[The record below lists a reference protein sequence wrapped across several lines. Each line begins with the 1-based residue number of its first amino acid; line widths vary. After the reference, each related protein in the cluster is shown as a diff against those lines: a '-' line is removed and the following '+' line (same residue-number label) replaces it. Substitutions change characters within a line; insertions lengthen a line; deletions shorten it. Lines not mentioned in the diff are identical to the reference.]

1 MHGPDVALI
10 REKLAHKFKWARDMG
25 VTEGDEYDQTTAGA
39 VEEFQKRVGL
49 PATGIADFATR
60 GRLGAWPPPPPP
72 RHAGLTFRGT
82 GGIVGLDYTSRVAQ
96 EAGLEEFPILYPGTM
111 GGIPVGVAQDAHDAS
126 GTESLAT
133 AVEMAINWIESN
145 PTRTFCLL
153 GYSQGAI
160 AASKIRAELLP
171 GGRLERFADN
181 YVCGMMVGNPA
192 RAFGHTFYL
201 GPIPDGEGIAEF
213 HVPQA
218 ALTWD
223 WCELVQ
229 PDDFYANVP
238 LGDIGDVCRQGNN
251 IVMDTKVSDP
261 IGMMQKM
268 IPHLLRILHESGV
281 DLTPNP
287 IGILTGVFA
296 GLVAAMLP
304 GVMPNVG
311 GETAAAVQAAKLA
324 LIFYA
329 GPPPT
334 RPHIT
339 YDTVEVQ
346 PGRTYLQI
354 GVQHVRDWSART
366 PVRM

>member
-1 MHGPDVALI
+1 V
-10 REKLAHKFKWARDMG
+10 
-25 VTEGDEYDQTTAGA
+25 
-39 VEEFQKRVGL
+39 
-49 PATGIADFATR
+49 
-60 GRLGAWPPPPPP
+60 
-72 RHAGLTFRGT
+72 
-82 GGIVGLDYTSRVAQ
+82 
-96 EAGLEEFPILYPGTM
+96 
-111 GGIPVGVAQDAHDAS
+111 
-126 GTESLAT
+126 
-133 AVEMAINWIESN
+133 
-145 PTRTFCLL
+145 
-153 GYSQGAI
+153 
-160 AASKIRAELLP
+160 RAELLP

-181 YVCGMMVGNPA
+181 YVCGMMVANPA
-192 RAFGHTFYL
+192 RAFGHTFFL

-229 PDDFYANVP
+229 PDESTPTCRSVTSA
-238 LGDIGDVCRQGNN
+238 DVCRQGNN
-251 IVMDTKVSDP
+251 MVMDTKVSDP

-268 IPHLLRILHESGV
+268 IPDILGMLDEAGV
-281 DLTPNP
+281 DLPPNP
-287 IGILTGVFA
+287 VGILAGVWA

-324 LIFYA
+324 LIFFA

-334 RPHIT
+334 RSHIT

-354 GVQHVRDWSART
+354 CVQHVRDWSARKD
-366 PVRM
+366 VRL